1 MKALVAILLI
11 AIEPLRFSNEVL
23 AVFPTVAYRGPLAIA
38 ELALH
43 AGVAALC
50 VMAGFALLN
59 DAPDGRRIAT
69 VALIVSWLR
78 VLQSTWWSAL
88 PDNTMPGDEPLKVA
102 IAAGAAAVALLI
114 VRRR

>member
-11 AIEPLRFSNEVL
+11 AVEPLRFSGEIIAVL
-23 AVFPTVAYRGPLAIA
+23 PTIAYRGVPAMI

-59 DAPDGRRIAT
+59 GSPDGRRIAT
-69 VALIVSWLR
+69 IALVVSFLR
-78 VLQSTWWSAL
+78 ALQSTWWSAL
-88 PDNTMPGDEPLKVA
+88 PNNTMPGDELLKVV
-102 IAAGAAAVALLI
+102 IAGAAAGIALLI

>member
-11 AIEPLRFSNEVL
+11 ALEPLHFSGEVIGVL
-23 AVFPTVAYRGPLAIA
+23 PTITYRGWAAMI

-50 VMAGFALLN
+50 AMAGFALLN

-69 VALIVSWLR
+69 TAILVSFIR
-78 VLQSTWWSAL
+78 VIQSTWWSAL
-88 PDNTMPGDEPLKVA
+88 PDNTIPGDEPMKIA
-102 IAAGAAAVALLI
+102 IAAGAAAIALLI
-114 VRRR
+114 VGRR

>member
-1 MKALVAILLI
+1 VKALVAVLLI
-11 AIEPLRFSNEVL
+11 AVEPLHFSGEIIAL
-23 AVFPTVAYRGPLAIA
+23 LPTLAYRGWIALA
-38 ELALH
+38 ELAVH

-59 DAPDGRRIAT
+59 DSPDGRRIAT
-69 VALIVSWLR
+69 LALVASFLR

-102 IAAGAAAVALLI
+102 IAAAAAGIALLI

>member
-1 MKALVAILLI
+1 MKALVAIVLI
-11 AIEPLRFSNEVL
+11 AVEPLHFSGEIIAVL
-23 AVFPTVAYRGPLAIA
+23 PTLAYRGWIAIV
-38 ELALH
+38 ELAAH

-59 DAPDGRRIAT
+59 DSPDGRRIAT
-69 VALIVSWLR
+69 LALVVSFLR

-102 IAAGAAAVALLI
+102 IAAGAAGIALLI

>member
-11 AIEPLRFSNEVL
+11 AVEPLHFSGEVVGVL
-23 AVFPTVAYRGPLAIA
+23 PTITYRGWIA
-38 ELALH
+38 MIELVLH

-69 VALIVSWLR
+69 IALVVSLLR
-78 VLQSTWWSAL
+78 VVQSTWLSAL
-88 PDNTMPGDEPLKVA
+88 PDNTVPGDEPLKIS
-102 IAAGAAAVALLI
+102 IAAGAAAIALLI